1 MNAET
6 YICFDYGVKRIG
18 VAVGQTLTGTATPLQ
33 TIKVINGRPDWDT
46 ITGIIR
52 QWQPQ
57 ALIIGIPIQMDD
69 SRQDITADAERFA
82 RQLEGR
88 YQLQVFRTEERL
100 TTYEAR
106 SRLKRT
112 RNLDP
117 VAAQVILES
126 WLQEKANADN
136 EQP

>member
-1 MNAET
+1 VNTDT
-6 YICFDYGVKRIG
+6 YICFDYGEKRIG

-33 TIKVINGRPDWDT
+33 TIKVINGRPDWGT

-52 QWQPQ
+52 QWQPD
-57 ALIIGIPIQMDD
+57 ALIIGMPVRMDD
-69 SRQDITADAERFA
+69 SRQDITDSAERFA

-88 YQLQVFRTEERL
+88 YQQQVFRTEERL

-112 RNLDP
+112 RDLDP

-126 WLQEKANADN
+126 WLREKNNAKN
-136 EQP
+136 RQR

>member
-1 MNAET
+1 MNTDT
-6 YICFDYGVKRIG
+6 YICFDYGEKRIG

-33 TIKVINGRPDWDT
+33 TIKVINGRPDWGT

-52 QWQPQ
+52 QWQPD
-57 ALIIGIPIQMDD
+57 ALIIGMPVRMDD
-69 SRQDITADAERFA
+69 SRQDITDSAERFA

-88 YQLQVFRTEERL
+88 YQQQVFRTEERL

-112 RNLDP
+112 RDLDP

-126 WLQEKANADN
+126 WLREKNNAKN
-136 EQP
+136 RQR

>member
-1 MNAET
+1 VNTET
-6 YICFDYGVKRIG
+6 YICFDYGEKRIG

-33 TIKVINGRPDWDT
+33 TIKVINGRPDWGT

-52 QWQPQ
+52 QWQPD
-57 ALIIGIPIQMDD
+57 ALIIGMPVRMDD
-69 SRQDITADAERFA
+69 SRQDITDSAERFA

-88 YQLQVFRTEERL
+88 YQQQVFRTEERL

-112 RNLDP
+112 RDLDP

-126 WLQEKANADN
+126 WLREKNNAKN
-136 EQP
+136 RQR